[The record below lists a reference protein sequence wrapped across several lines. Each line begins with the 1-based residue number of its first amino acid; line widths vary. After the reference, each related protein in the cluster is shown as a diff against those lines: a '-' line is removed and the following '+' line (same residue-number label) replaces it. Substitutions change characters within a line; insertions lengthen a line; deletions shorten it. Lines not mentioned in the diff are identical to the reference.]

1 MANSERWID
10 VGYTFV
16 DAGTQLRDTI
26 VSFLNDI
33 ASQFGLRFNELGFQ
47 VLVALVSI
55 AILYVSFQ
63 YVANPLFKFALI
75 ALSIILIAS
84 FFVPS
89 P

>member
-1 MANSERWID
+1 MPSSSDWTD

-16 DAGTQLRDTI
+16 NAGTQLRDTI
-26 VSFLNDI
+26 VSFLNDS
-33 ASQFGLRFNELGFQ
+33 ALQFGLKFNSLGFQ

-55 AILYVSFQ
+55 AIIYVSFQ

-75 ALSIILIAS
+75 ALSVILIAS